1 MRRSHLVSVLAL
13 SALIQP
19 ACTGRPAPG
28 QAAPEGASPDALP
41 TIESE
46 VQGLERL
53 DGFLPL
59 YWDEAEGRLWL
70 EVPETE
76 AEFLYVHSLASGIGS
91 NDIGLDRNQ
100 LGRTR
105 VVEFERAG
113 RKLFLVQPN
122 YEYRASSP
130 NQAERRSVEDAFAR
144 SILWGFE
151 VVAESDGR
159 LLVDATD
166 FVLRDVHGVAEQLE
180 RGGQGRYTLDRSRS
194 AIHGENTK
202 AFPRNTEVEVILTFE
217 GDAEGGWIRSVT
229 PTPEAVTVRQR
240 HSFVASPPPG
250 YEPRRLDP
258 RAGYFGVTWLDYSAP
273 LGEPMAQRF
282 LSRHRLEK
290 RDPSAAMSE
299 PVEPIVYYL
308 DPGVPEPVRS
318 ALLEGASWWNQAFE
332 AAGYRN
338 AFRVEMLPGTA
349 DPLDVRYNVINW
361 VHRSTRGWSYGS
373 SVTDPRTGEII
384 KGHVLLGSL
393 RVRQDYLL
401 AEGLTAPYVTGEE
414 TPTELGEMA
423 LARIRQLSAHEVG
436 HTLGLAH
443 NFVASTAD
451 RASVMDYPHPRARL
465 RPDGSVELADAYD
478 TGIGEWDRV
487 AIRYGYADFPAGMQE
502 QAALEEI
509 LETAR
514 DRGLVF
520 LSDQDARP
528 AGSAHPHAHLWDN
541 GADAAAELERVMRV
555 RRAALDRF
563 GLAVIRSD
571 EPLATLEEALVP
583 LYLHHRYQVEAAT
596 KVIGGKYYSYALRGD
611 GQVPLQRVPGA
622 EQRAALEAVLSTLSP
637 SALALPPELVD
648 LIPPRPYAYPS
659 HRELFDRYTGITF
672 DPIAPAAAAAELT
685 LDVLLNAQRAA
696 RLVEQA
702 AFDPRLPGLQEV
714 LDRLGEATFAS
725 AAEGGYQAEVKRVI
739 EDAVVRE
746 LVELA
751 GSAPMPQVRAMAG
764 LWLRDR
770 RDRLAALA
778 PGAPVAER
786 AHALRLVDQ
795 IDRFLERPAEPWAPP
810 RPVETPP
817 GSPIGAGAGA
827 ASSSNP
833 INR

>member
-1 MRRSHLVSVLAL
+1 MRRSPYSPALAL
-13 SALIQP
+13 GLILTA
-19 ACTGRPAPG
+19 ACTGGAPPATPAPVG
-28 QAAPEGASPDALP
+28 AAGDALP
-41 TIESE
+41 PIRTE
-46 VQGLERL
+46 VDDLERL
-53 DGFLPL
+53 DGFLPI
-59 YWDEAEGRLWL
+59 YRDAAEGRLWL
-70 EVPETE
+70 EVPTTE
-76 AEFLYVHSLASGIGS
+76 EEFLYVHSLASGIGS

-105 VVEFERAG
+105 VVRFERAG
-113 RKLFLVQPN
+113 RKLFLVEPN
-122 YEYRASSP
+122 YEYRASSANP
-130 NQAERRSVEDAFAR
+130 AERRSVEDAFAR
-144 SILWGFE
+144 SILWGFDI
-151 VVAESDGR
+151 VAETDGR

-166 FVLRDVHGVAEQLE
+166 FVLRDVHGVAEQLQ
-180 RGGQGRYTLDRSRS
+180 RAGQGRYTLDRSRS
-194 AIHGENTK
+194 AVHTENTK

-217 GDAEGGWIRSVT
+217 GDPEGGWIRSVT

-258 RAGYFGVTWLDYSAP
+258 RAGYFGVTWMDYSAP

-282 LSRHRLEK
+282 ISRHRLEK
-290 RDPSAAMSE
+290 QNPEAAVSE
-299 PVEPIVYYL
+299 PVEPIIYYL

-338 AFRVEMLPGTA
+338 AFRVEMLPDTA

-401 AEGLTAPYVTGEE
+401 AEGLTAPYETGEE
-414 TPTELGEMA
+414 DPPELREMA

-443 NFVASTAD
+443 NFVASSAD
-451 RASVMDYPHPRARL
+451 RASVMDYPHPRVRL
-465 RPDGSVELADAYD
+465 RRDGTIDLAGAYD
-478 TGIGEWDRV
+478 TGIGAWDRV
-487 AIRYGYADFPAGMQE
+487 AIRYGYEDFPPGAE
-502 QAALEEI
+502 EEAALEEI

-514 DRGLVF
+514 EEGLVF

-555 RRAALDRF
+555 RQAALDRF
-563 GLAVIRSD
+563 GEAVLRSE
-571 EPLATLEEALVP
+571 EPLAALEEALVP

-596 KVIGGKYYSYALRGD
+596 KVVGGKYYSYALRGD
-611 GQVPLQRVPGA
+611 GQVPLQRVPAG
-622 EQRAALEAVLSTLSP
+622 QQQAALDAVLNTLSP
-637 SALALPPELVD
+637 AALALPRDLVD
-648 LIPPRPYAYPS
+648 LIPPRPYGYPS

-685 LDVLLNAQRAA
+685 LDILLNPQRAA
-696 RLVEQA
+696 RLIEQQ
-702 AFDPRLPGLQEV
+702 AFDPAMPGLWEV
-714 LDRLGEATFAS
+714 LDRLQGATFGAV
-725 AAEGGYQAEVKRVI
+725 AEDGYEAEIVRVV

-746 LVELA
+746 VMELA
-751 GSAPMPQVRAMAG
+751 RSAPMPQVRSIAE

-770 RDRLAALA
+770 RDHLSSGAD
-778 PGAPVAER
+778 GAPPAER
-786 AHALRLVDQ
+786 AHALRLASV
-795 IDRFLERPAEPWAPP
+795 IDRFLERPAEPWAPS
-810 RPVETPP
+810 RPVDTPP
-817 GSPIGAGAGA
+817 GSPIGAGSA
-827 ASSSNP
+827 ATDAHP